1 MLLAEPHIFGA
12 PSRDQITF
20 ARYELTLFAG
30 YLTDG
35 PLAEKRVCS
44 VLKREGVYRF
54 FKIVIELIFFEITSR
69 RKVNHSFSFVR
80 SLSVLDNVHT
90 NVRMYNVRSV
100 GSRPSAKGGGRGGL
114 KLV

>member
-1 MLLAEPHIFGA
+1 MISAFIIQAYENRCIKITEIATTLSKNLRVKSLLHEPLKLFFKIKARNCTKLLLAEPHIFGA

-54 FKIVIELIFFEITSR
+54 FRIVIEFIC
-69 RKVNHSFSFVR
+69 
-80 SLSVLDNVHT
+80 
-90 NVRMYNVRSV
+90 
-100 GSRPSAKGGGRGGL
+100 
-114 KLV
+114 